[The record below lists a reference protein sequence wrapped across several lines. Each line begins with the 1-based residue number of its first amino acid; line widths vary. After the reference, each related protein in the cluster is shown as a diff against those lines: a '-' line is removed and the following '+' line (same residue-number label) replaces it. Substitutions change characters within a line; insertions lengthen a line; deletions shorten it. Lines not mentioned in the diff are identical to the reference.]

1 MKNGNVG
8 EFFCMTMFV
17 GLVFVAAMLVD
28 PEKITFSL
36 HLAAEALHLTIVDNS
51 SFLILILK
59 VKSA

>member
-1 MKNGNVG
+1 
-8 EFFCMTMFV
+8 MTMFV